1 MKRKTMTLV
10 LCLLAA
16 LALVSVGF
24 ASWVISA
31 DAQGNKEGQIIVDA
45 VVEKEKLEITD
56 KELEDGLK
64 EAAEKYGMSV
74 EDFEKEIG
82 SKELFKYDLLMR
94 KAMEIVTK

>member
-1 MKRKTMTLV
+1 MTQV
-10 LCLLAA
+10 FQCPTK
-16 LALVSVGF
+16 
-24 ASWVISA
+24 IY
-31 DAQGNKEGQIIVDA
+31 IC
-45 VVEKEKLEITD
+45 
-56 KELEDGLK
+56 EDGLK